1 MRAKQSLDHC
11 CLFLYFYISK
21 STTIHPTKLA
31 LFGMRLNIIVQNKF
45 KFQKQACMPQLPHVL
60 VYRRHYLWRSIK
72 LQSLGSRALMQVCQ
86 HSSQQWYPSSMLEM
100 LSFSCLNKKIFLS
113 CTNQVSQKN
122 LVRHGKNRYFVLI
135 VIHRIL
141 HSIKT
146 KFSCNASQASS

>member
-21 STTIHPTKLA
+21 STTIHPPKLA

-60 VYRRHYLWRSIK
+60 VLPTSLLVAKY
-72 LQSLGSRALMQVCQ
+72 SLGSRALMQVCQ

-100 LSFSCLNKKIFLS
+100 LSFSCLNIKIFLS

-122 LVRHGKNRYFVLI
+122 LVRHGKNKYFVLI